1 MFSKESLIL
10 TTPLIFNRLL
20 KSKEEILL
28 LSFQKRVFKSF
39 KMMNKKLKFLKSIG
53 LLHVKMVLLMG
64 DQVLLEVLREVMM
77 VMNIRL
83 KLLENACQFSLQKVD
98 PQENLQVKKNH
109 LKDLD
114 LKSLLN
120 LLLIV

>member
-1 MFSKESLIL
+1 MS
-10 TTPLIFNRLL
+10 
-20 KSKEEILL
+20 
-28 LSFQKRVFKSF
+28 
-39 KMMNKKLKFLKSIG
+39 KKLKFLKSIG
-53 LLHVKMVLLMG
+53 HLHVKMVLLMA

-109 LKDLD
+109 LSDLV
-114 LKSLLN
+114 LKLLLN
-120 LLLIV
+120 LL